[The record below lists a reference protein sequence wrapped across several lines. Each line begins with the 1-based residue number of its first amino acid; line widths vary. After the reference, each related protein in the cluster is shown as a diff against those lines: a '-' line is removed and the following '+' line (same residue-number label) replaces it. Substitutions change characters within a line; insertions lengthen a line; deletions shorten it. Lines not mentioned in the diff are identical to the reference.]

1 MRVYLIAFAAFIG
14 CIQVSFAQVTYPTNG
29 APDPRHTVFA
39 LKGARIF
46 VDYKTIIDSATI
58 LFRDGV
64 ILDVG
69 KEVAI
74 PEEAVVLQLSGRT
87 IYPSLID
94 VHSDYGM
101 PEVKRPADDN
111 GYPQFLSN
119 TKGAYH
125 WNQAIRPEFE
135 SYRNFAAD
143 AKKAEELRR
152 LGFGTVVAVHKDGIV
167 RGAAALV
174 LTGNGKENDLVL
186 KDRVAAEFSFDKGS
200 SSQDYPS
207 SLMGA
212 IALLRQTYYD
222 AQWYRNGG
230 YKKEFNIS
238 LAAFN
243 ALRELPAVFD
253 AGDKQNDLRVAAIG
267 EEFDVP
273 FIVKGGGDEY
283 ERLNELKESGVRL
296 VLPLNF
302 PEASDFSDPYDAI
315 NANLHD
321 LKHWEL
327 APANAGAVEKAGI
340 EFALTLS
347 GLKNRSDFFKQLRK
361 AVDNGLSEQQALKA
375 LTLAPAAFMKVQDK
389 VGALRRGMVAN
400 LIVTSGSLFDKETVV
415 LENWVKG
422 IRYRLADAEQ
432 SDIRGNY
439 SLNAGGSK
447 PDRVRISGDRMNP
460 ELTLFEDTAAVKAQ
474 SFQRNGS
481 LVTFSFER
489 QRTEPK
495 GVCRFSGV
503 IEPSGWRGE
512 MIMSDGSWTSWT
524 LTFDSTASVAAK
536 KDTVR
541 KAVADMGNLRFPNT
555 AFGWKELP
563 KAGMVLFRN
572 ATVWTNESEGILENT
587 DVLIANG
594 KISLIGKNIAPP
606 ANTVTVDATGKHLT
620 AGIIDEHSHIA
631 VSNSVNEGTQS
642 SSAEVRIGDV
652 LDADD
657 INIYRQ
663 LAGGVTA
670 SHLLHGSAN
679 AIGGQ
684 TQLIKLRWGHSPEEL
699 KFEDWPGFIKF
710 ALGENVKQANW
721 GDRQTTRFP
730 QTRMG
735 VEQVY
740 MDYFTR
746 AREYSMQMKK
756 WSATDAGLRS
766 QSVPPRKDLELDALS
781 EILDSKRFITCHSY
795 VQSEINMLMH
805 VADSFGFKVNTFT
818 HILEGY
824 KVADKM
830 KAHGLRGASS
840 FSDWWDYKFEVYEA
854 IPYNGAIMQKEGLT
868 VAYNSDDAEMARRLN
883 HEAAKAVKYG
893 GVSEE
898 EAWKFVTLNP
908 AKLLRVDDR
917 TGSLKPG
924 KDADVVLW
932 SDHPLSIRAK
942 ALQTYVDGVLYFD
955 RERDGQLRDEVRKE
969 RTRIINKMN
978 EVKTK
983 GEAVQKPA
991 VKPQYYKH
999 CMEEELHSID

>member
-1 MRVYLIAFAAFIG
+1 MLFEQLFESLYRTLVHSRTVVNIGYLRKVFNPIMRFHLLALAALFGCFPTAF
-14 CIQVSFAQVTYPTNG
+14 SQVTYPTNG

-39 LKGARIF
+39 LKGAKIF
-46 VDYKTIIDSATI
+46 VDYKTVIDSATV
-58 LFRDGV
+58 LFKDGV

-69 KEVAI
+69 REVAI
-74 PEEAVVLQLSGRT
+74 PEEAVVFNLAGRT
-87 IYPSLID
+87 IYPSFID
-94 VHSDYGM
+94 IHSDYGM

-125 WNQAIRPEFE
+125 WNQAIRAEFE
-135 SYRNFAAD
+135 SYRNFAVD
-143 AKKAEELRR
+143 PKKAEELRR
-152 LGFGTVVAVHKDGIV
+152 LGFGSLVAVHKDGIV
-167 RGAAALV
+167 RGAAAMV
-174 LTGNGKENDLVL
+174 LLGSGKENEQVI

-222 AQWYRNGG
+222 AQWYRSGG

-243 ALRELPAVFD
+243 SLRDLPAIFD
-253 AGDKQNDLRVAAIG
+253 AGDKQNVLRVAAIG

-283 ERLNELKESGVRL
+283 ERIKEIKESGLRL
-296 VLPLNF
+296 ILPLNF
-302 PEASDFSDPYDAI
+302 PEATDLSDPYDAI

-327 APANAGAVEKAGI
+327 APANAGAFEKAGI

-347 GLKNRSDFFKQLRK
+347 GLKNRNDFFKQLRK
-361 AVDNGLSEQQALKA
+361 AVDNGLSEQQALKS
-375 LTLAPAAFMKVQDK
+375 LTLAPAAFLKVQDK

-422 IRYRLADAEQ
+422 NRYRFADSEQ
-432 SDIRGNY
+432 PDIRGNY
-439 SLNAGGSK
+439 SLKTAGEKS
-447 PDRVRISGDRMNP
+447 DRIRISGDRMNP
-460 ELTLFEDTAAVKAQ
+460 ELVLFEDTVAVKAQ
-474 SFQRNGS
+474 SFQRNGN
-481 LVTFSFER
+481 LVSFAFER
-489 QRTEPK
+489 KASEPR

-503 IEPSGWRGE
+503 MAATGWSGE
-512 MIMSDGSWTSWT
+512 MVREDGSWTPWS
-524 LTFDSTASVAAK
+524 LTFDSAATVVAK

-541 KAVADMGNLRFPNT
+541 KAVADLKNIRYPNT
-555 AFGWKELP
+555 AFGWIEVP
-563 KAGMVLFRN
+563 RAGNVLFRN
-572 ATVWTNESEGILENT
+572 ATVWTNEAEGILENT
-587 DVLIANG
+587 DMLIANG
-594 KISLIGKNIAPP
+594 KISLIGKNITPP
-606 ANTVTVDATGKHLT
+606 ANTVIVDATGKHLT

-657 INIYRQ
+657 VNIYRQ

-684 TQLIKLRWGHSPEEL
+684 TQLIKLRWGRSPEEL
-699 KFEDWPGFIKF
+699 KFEGWPGFIKF

-740 MDYFTR
+740 MDHFTR
-746 AREYSMQMKK
+746 AREYSQQLKK
-756 WSATDAGLRS
+756 WSLADAGVRS

-781 EILDSKRFITCHSY
+781 EILESKRFITCHSY

-868 VAYNSDDAEMARRLN
+868 VAYNS
-883 HEAAKAVKYG
+883 
-893 GVSEE
+893 
-898 EAWKFVTLNP
+898 
-908 AKLLRVDDR
+908 
-917 TGSLKPG
+917 
-924 KDADVVLW
+924 
-932 SDHPLSIRAK
+932 
-942 ALQTYVDGVLYFD
+942 
-955 RERDGQLRDEVRKE
+955 
-969 RTRIINKMN
+969 
-978 EVKTK
+978 
-983 GEAVQKPA
+983 
-991 VKPQYYKH
+991 
-999 CMEEELHSID
+999 